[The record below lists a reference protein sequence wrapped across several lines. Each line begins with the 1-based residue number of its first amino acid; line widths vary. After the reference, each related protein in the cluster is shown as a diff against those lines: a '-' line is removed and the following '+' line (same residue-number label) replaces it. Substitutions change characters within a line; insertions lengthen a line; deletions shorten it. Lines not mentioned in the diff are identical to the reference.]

1 MSLPPNFGQAFDL
14 SSLTKPKVDPTT
26 PLPGIEVSVENLS
39 SDILPLSLVR
49 PVIVLMWSPRSA
61 ESVEMIKVLGK
72 LQIDFKEAFA
82 LARVDIEAH
91 PQVAQAFQTKAVP
104 YAVAIIAEQM
114 VPLFEQ
120 SYPEAQVR
128 MVIDKVLTLA
138 SEQGIGQAPV
148 EQMEAE
154 EIEAMEALEA
164 GNYVAA
170 EAAYKKWLSRKPS
183 ENLAKLGLAQTQLLM
198 RTEGSDLDTVIS
210 ESTKNPGDIALQL
223 KAADVEMVNGGVEAA
238 FTRLLHAVRATS
250 GDDRTKVKNHLLNLF
265 ALVDP
270 SDPRLVAARKELA
283 SALFSEKH

>member
-14 SSLTKPKVDPTT
+14 SSLTKPKVDPSI

-49 PVIVLMWSPRSA
+49 PVIVVMWSPRSA
-61 ESVEMIKVLGK
+61 ESAEMVKVLGK
-72 LQIDFKEAFA
+72 LEVDYKQAFA

-91 PQVAQAFQTKAVP
+91 PQVAQAFQTKSIP

-128 MVIDKVLTLA
+128 MVIEKVLTLA
-138 SEQGIGQAPV
+138 SEQGIGPAPV

-154 EIEAMEALEA
+154 EIEALEALEA
-164 GNYVAA
+164 GNYDAA
-170 EAAYKKWLSRKPS
+170 EVAYKKWLSRKPS
-183 ENLAKLGLAQTQLLM
+183 ENLAKIGLAQTQLLI
-198 RTEGSDLDTVIS
+198 RTEGLELDAVIS

-223 KAADVEMVNGGVEAA
+223 KAADVEIVNGGVEAA
-238 FTRLLHAVRATS
+238 FTRLLHAVRATA
-250 GDDRTKVKNHLLNLF
+250 GDDRAKVKDHLLNLF

-283 SALFSEKH
+283 SALF

>member
-14 SSLTKPKVDPTT
+14 SSLTKPKVDPST

-49 PVIVLMWSPRSA
+49 PVIVLMWSPRSK
-61 ESVEMIKVLGK
+61 ESVDMVNVLGK
-72 LQIDFKEAFA
+72 LEIDYKEAFA

-91 PQVAQAFQTKAVP
+91 PQVAQAFQTKSIP

-120 SYPEAQVR
+120 AYPEAQVR
-128 MVIDKVLTLA
+128 MAMDKVLTLA

-183 ENLAKLGLAQTQLLM
+183 DNLAKLGLAQTQLLI
-198 RTEGSDLDTVIS
+198 RTESLDLKVVID
-210 ESTKNPGDIALQL
+210 ESTKNPGDISLQL
-223 KAADVEMVNGGVEAA
+223 KAADVEIVNGGVEAA
-238 FTRLLHAVRATS
+238 FTRLVHAVRATS
-250 GDDRTKVKNHLLNLF
+250 GDDRARVKDHLLKLF

-270 SDPRLVAARKELA
+270 SDPRLVSARKELA
-283 SALFSEKH
+283 SALF

>member
-1 MSLPPNFGQAFDL
+1 MSLPPNFGQAFAL
-14 SSLTKPKVDPTT
+14 SSLTKPKVDPAT

-49 PVIVLMWSPRSA
+49 PVIVLMWSSRSA

-72 LQIDFKEAFA
+72 LEIDYKGAFA

-128 MVIDKVLTLA
+128 MVMDKVLTLA

-154 EIEAMEALEA
+154 EIEAMDALEA

-170 EAAYKKWLSRKPS
+170 EAAYKKWLARKPS
-183 ENLAKLGLAQTQLLM
+183 ENLAKLGLAQTQLSL
-198 RTEGSDLDTVIS
+198 RTEGLKLSEVIDQSTLNPSDIQ
-210 ESTKNPGDIALQL
+210 LQL
-223 KAADVEMVNGGVEAA
+223 KAADVEMVNGAEEAA
-238 FTRLLHAVRATS
+238 FARLIHVVRATS
-250 GDDRTKVKNHLLNLF
+250 GDERTKVKDHLLNLF
-265 ALVDP
+265 ALVDQ

-283 SALFSEKH
+283 SALF

>member
-14 SSLTKPKVDPTT
+14 SSLTKPKVDSTI

-39 SDILPLSLVR
+39 SEILPLSLVR
-49 PVIVLMWSPRSA
+49 PIIVLMWSPRSA

-72 LQIDFKEAFA
+72 LEIDYKGAFA

-128 MVIDKVLTLA
+128 MVMDKVLTLA

-148 EQMEAE
+148 EQIEAE
-154 EIEAMEALEA
+154 EIEAMDALEA

-198 RTEGSDLDTVIS
+198 RTEGLELSEVIDQS
-210 ESTKNPGDIALQL
+210 ALNPSDIALQL
-223 KAADVEMVNGGVEAA
+223 KAADVEIVNGGVEAA
-238 FTRLLHAVRATS
+238 FARLIHAVRATS
-250 GDDRTKVKNHLLNLF
+250 GDERTKVKDHLLNLF
-265 ALVDP
+265 ALVDQ

-283 SALFSEKH
+283 SALF

>member
-14 SSLTKPKVDPTT
+14 SSLTKPKVDTST
-26 PLPGIEVSVENLS
+26 PMPGIEVSVENLS

-49 PVIVLMWSPRSA
+49 PVIVVMWSPRSP
-61 ESVEMIKVLGK
+61 ESVEVVKILGK
-72 LQIDFKEAFA
+72 LERDYKEAFA

-91 PQVAQAFQTKAVP
+91 PQVAQAFQTKSIP

-120 SYPEAQVR
+120 AYPEAQVK
-128 MVIDKVLTLA
+128 MVIDKVLTLS
-138 SEQGIGQAPV
+138 SEQGVGQAPV

-164 GNYVAA
+164 SNYLAA
-170 EAAYKKWLSRKPS
+170 EAAYKKWLARKPS

-198 RTEGSDLDTVIS
+198 RTDGLDLNAVID

-223 KAADVEMVNGGVEAA
+223 KAADVEIVNGGVEAA
-238 FTRLLHAVRATS
+238 FTRLLHAIRATS
-250 GDDRTKVKNHLLNLF
+250 GDDRTKVKDHLLNLF
-265 ALVDP
+265 ALVDQ

-283 SALFSEKH
+283 SALF

>member
-14 SSLTKPKVDPTT
+14 SSLTKPKVDPSV

-39 SDILPLSLVR
+39 SEILPLSLVR
-49 PVIVLMWSPRSA
+49 AVIVVMWSPRSS
-61 ESVEMIKVLGK
+61 ESVEMVKILGK
-72 LQIDFKEAFA
+72 LELDYKQTFA

-91 PQVAQAFQTKAVP
+91 PQVGQAFQTKSIP

-138 SEQGIGQAPV
+138 SEQGVGQAPV
-148 EQMEAE
+148 ESMEAE

-164 GNYVAA
+164 GNFVAA
-170 EAAYKKWLSRKPS
+170 EAAYKKWLSRKPN

-198 RTEGSDLDTVIS
+198 RTEGLQLDDVIA
-210 ESTKNPGDIALQL
+210 ESTSNPTDITLQL
-223 KAADVEMVNGGVEAA
+223 KAADVEIVNGGVEAA

-250 GDDRTKVKNHLLNLF
+250 GEDRTKVKDHLLCLF
-265 ALVDP
+265 SLIDQ

-283 SALFSEKH
+283 SALF

>member
-14 SSLTKPKVDPTT
+14 SSLTKPKVDPAT

-49 PVIVLMWSPRSA
+49 PVIVLMWSPRST
-61 ESVEMIKVLGK
+61 ESVEMVKVLGK
-72 LQIDFKEAFA
+72 LEIDYKGAFA

-91 PQVAQAFQTKAVP
+91 PQVAQAFQTKAIP

-128 MVIDKVLTLA
+128 MVMDKVLTLA
-138 SEQGIGQAPV
+138 SEQGIGEAPV

-154 EIEAMEALEA
+154 EIEAMDALEA

-170 EAAYKKWLSRKPS
+170 EAAYKKWLSRKPA

-198 RTEGSDLDTVIS
+198 RTEGLELSEVIDQSALNPSDIQ
-210 ESTKNPGDIALQL
+210 LQL
-223 KAADVEMVNGGVEAA
+223 KAADVEIVNGGVEAA
-238 FTRLLHAVRATS
+238 FARLIHAVRATS
-250 GDDRTKVKNHLLNLF
+250 GDERTKVKDHLLNLF
-265 ALVDP
+265 ALVDQ

-283 SALFSEKH
+283 SALF

>member
-14 SSLTKPKVDPTT
+14 SSLTKPKVDPST

-61 ESVEMIKVLGK
+61 ESVEMVKVLGK
-72 LQIDFKEAFA
+72 LEIDYKGAFA

-128 MVIDKVLTLA
+128 MVMDKVLTLA
-138 SEQGIGQAPV
+138 AEQGIGQAPV

-154 EIEAMEALEA
+154 EIEALEALEA

-170 EAAYKKWLSRKPS
+170 EAAYKKWLSRKPA

-198 RTEGSDLDTVIS
+198 RTEGLELNDVIEQS
-210 ESTKNPGDIALQL
+210 ALNPSDIALQL
-223 KAADVEMVNGGVEAA
+223 KAADVEIVKGGVEAA
-238 FTRLLHAVRATS
+238 FARLIHAVRATS
-250 GDDRTKVKNHLLNLF
+250 GDERTKVKDHLLNLF
-265 ALVDP
+265 ALVDQ

-283 SALFSEKH
+283 SALF

>member
-14 SSLTKPKVDPTT
+14 SSLTKPKVDPST
-26 PLPGIEVSVENLS
+26 PMAGIEVSVENLS

-49 PVIVLMWSPRSA
+49 PVIVLMWSTRSP

-72 LQIDFKEAFA
+72 LEIDYKEAFS

-91 PQVAQAFQTKAVP
+91 PQVAQAFQTKTVP

-138 SEQGIGQAPV
+138 SEQGVGQAPA
-148 EQMEAE
+148 EHMEAE
-154 EIEAMEALEA
+154 EIEAMEALDA
-164 GNYVAA
+164 GNYAGA
-170 EAAYKKWLSRKPS
+170 EVAYKKWLSRKPA

-198 RTEGSDLDTVIS
+198 RTEGLELNQVID

-223 KAADVEMVNGGVEAA
+223 KAADVEMVSGGVEAA
-238 FTRLLHAVRATS
+238 FTRLLHAVRATA
-250 GDDRTKVKNHLLNLF
+250 GDDRNKVKDHLLNLF

-283 SALFSEKH
+283 SALF

>member
-14 SSLTKPKVDPTT
+14 SSLTKPKVDPST
-26 PLPGIEVSVENLS
+26 PMAGIEVSVENLS

-49 PVIVLMWSPRSA
+49 PVIVLMWSPRSP

-72 LQIDFKEAFA
+72 LEIDYKEAFS

-91 PQVAQAFQTKAVP
+91 PQVAQAFQTKTVP

-138 SEQGIGQAPV
+138 SEQGVGQAPA
-148 EQMEAE
+148 EHMEAE
-154 EIEAMEALEA
+154 EIEAMEALDA
-164 GNYVAA
+164 GNYAGA
-170 EAAYKKWLSRKPS
+170 EVAYKKWLSRKPA

-198 RTEGSDLDTVIS
+198 RTEGLELNQVID

-238 FTRLLHAVRATS
+238 FTRLLHAVRATA
-250 GDDRTKVKNHLLNLF
+250 GDDRNKVKDHLLNLF

-283 SALFSEKH
+283 SALF

>member
-14 SSLTKPKVDPTT
+14 SSLTKPKVDPAI

-49 PVIVLMWSPRSA
+49 PVIVVMWSPRSA
-61 ESVEMIKVLGK
+61 ESAEMVKVLGK
-72 LQIDFKEAFA
+72 LEVDYKQAFA

-91 PQVAQAFQTKAVP
+91 PQVAQAFQTKSIP

-154 EIEAMEALEA
+154 EIEALEALEA
-164 GNYVAA
+164 GNYGAA
-170 EAAYKKWLSRKPS
+170 EVAYKKWLSRKPS
-183 ENLAKLGLAQTQLLM
+183 ENLAKIGLAQTQLLI
-198 RTEGSDLDTVIS
+198 RTEGLELDAVIS
-210 ESTKNPGDIALQL
+210 ESTKNPGDITLQL
-223 KAADVEMVNGGVEAA
+223 KAADVEIVNGGVEAA
-238 FTRLLHAVRATS
+238 FTRLLHAVRATA
-250 GDDRTKVKNHLLNLF
+250 GDDRAKVKDHLLNLF

-283 SALFSEKH
+283 SALF

>member
-14 SSLTKPKVDPTT
+14 SSLTKPKVDPST
-26 PLPGIEVSVENLS
+26 PMAGIEVSVENLS

-49 PVIVLMWSPRSA
+49 PVIVLMWSPRSP

-72 LQIDFKEAFA
+72 LEIDYKEAFS

-91 PQVAQAFQTKAVP
+91 PQVAQAFQTKTVP

-138 SEQGIGQAPV
+138 SEQGVGQAPA
-148 EQMEAE
+148 EHMEAE

-164 GNYVAA
+164 GNYAGA
-170 EAAYKKWLSRKPS
+170 EVAYKKWLSRKPA

-198 RTEGSDLDTVIS
+198 RTEGLELNQVID

-223 KAADVEMVNGGVEAA
+223 KAADVEMVSGGVEAA
-238 FTRLLHAVRATS
+238 FTRLLHAVRATA
-250 GDDRTKVKNHLLNLF
+250 GDDRNKVKDHLLNLF

-283 SALFSEKH
+283 SALF

>member
-14 SSLTKPKVDPTT
+14 SSLTKPKVDPST
-26 PLPGIEVSVENLS
+26 PLPGIEVSVDNLS

-49 PVIVLMWSPRSA
+49 PVIVLMWSPRSP
-61 ESVEMIKVLGK
+61 ESVEMVKVLGK
-72 LQIDFKEAFA
+72 LEIDYKGAFS

-91 PQVAQAFQTKAVP
+91 SQVAQAFQTKTVP

-128 MVIDKVLTLA
+128 MVMDKVLTLA
-138 SEQGIGQAPV
+138 SQQGIGQAPV

-154 EIEAMEALEA
+154 EIEAMDALEA

-170 EAAYKKWLSRKPS
+170 EAAYKKWLSRKPA

-198 RTEGSDLDTVIS
+198 RTEGLELSEVIEQSALNPSDIQ
-210 ESTKNPGDIALQL
+210 LQL
-223 KAADVEMVNGGVEAA
+223 KAADVEIVNGGVEAA
-238 FTRLLHAVRATS
+238 FARLIHAVRATS
-250 GDDRTKVKNHLLNLF
+250 GDERTTVKDHLLNLF
-265 ALVDP
+265 ALVDQ

-283 SALFSEKH
+283 SALF

>member
-14 SSLTKPKVDPTT
+14 SSLTKPKVDPST
-26 PLPGIEVSVENLS
+26 PLPGIEVTVENLS

-49 PVIVLMWSPRSA
+49 PVIVLMWSPRSK
-61 ESVEMIKVLGK
+61 ESLEIVKVLGK
-72 LQIDFKEAFA
+72 LEVDYKGAFA
-82 LARVDIEAH
+82 LAHVDIEAH

-128 MVIDKVLTLA
+128 MVLDKVLTLA

-198 RTEGSDLDTVIS
+198 RTEGLELSTVIDQS
-210 ESTKNPGDIALQL
+210 ALNPSDITLQL
-223 KAADVEMVNGGVEAA
+223 KAADVEIVNGGVEAA
-238 FTRLLHAVRATS
+238 FARLIHAVRATS
-250 GDDRTKVKNHLLNLF
+250 GDERTQVKDHLLNLF
-265 ALVDP
+265 ALVDQ

-283 SALFSEKH
+283 SALF